1 IDSTPDVRPGLG
13 EAGVANLKR
22 FVADGGLLVASE
34 DSARF
39 AIDVGLAPGVSVARP
54 GDLRVVGSVLR
65 AELVDKAS
73 PVASGYDDSFA
84 LYSSRGMAFNVADQ
98 TLGNHGLPTAGD
110 YQRPTGRGGPDDE
123 DVPEGRPFQAPPELP
138 DVEPWQPVPLNAEQA
153 RNNPFLIPE
162 KDRPVV
168 VARWADAG
176 KLLVSGLLEDGGA
189 MAGRA
194 AVVDARYGKGHVLLF
209 ANNPVWRGETIG
221 SYRMFFN
228 AITHYDQL
236 R

>member
-1 IDSTPDVRPGLG
+1 
-13 EAGVANLKR
+13 VAE
-22 FVADGGLLVASE
+22 GGLLVTSE
-34 DSARF
+34 DTARF
-39 AIDVGLAPGVSVARP
+39 AIDVGLAPGVSVAKA

-73 PVASGYDDSFA
+73 PAAADYDDSFA
-84 LYSSRGMAFNVADQ
+84 LYSSEGMSFNVADQ
-98 TLGNHGLPTAGD
+98 TIGNRGLSTARD
-110 YQRPTGRGGPDDE
+110 YQRPTGRGGPDDA
-123 DVPEGRPFQAPPELP
+123 DMPEGRPYQAPPELP
-138 DVEPWQPVPLNAEQA
+138 DVKPWQAVPLNAEQA

-162 KDRPVV
+162 ADRPKVI
-168 VARWADAG
+168 ARWADAG
-176 KLLVSGLLEDGGA
+176 DLLISGLLENGDG

-228 AITHYDQL
+228 AITHYDAL
-236 R
+236 